1 MKVPRM
7 VVRITWRRQSYLE
20 HNSSNTWMCKEL
32 TSVGKERLEEVRPLL
47 LWLLPRI
54 LKIEC
59 FKGHSKR
66 RIQVVPLK
74 R

>member
-1 MKVPRM
+1 
-7 VVRITWRRQSYLE
+7 
-20 HNSSNTWMCKEL
+20 MCKEL